1 MRGVCDYAVVY
12 DISNDRERRH
22 VDKLL
27 KGFGFRAQKSVFECR
42 MDRKA
47 KQDLLDKLTQ
57 LDIMTGFVK
66 VYRLEFVSKREVIG
80 TAGKK
85 STDEGNAFII

>member
-12 DISNDRERRH
+12 DITCDRERRR

-42 MDRKA
+42 LDRKA
-47 KQDLLDKLTQ
+47 REDLLEKLTR
-57 LDIMTGFVK
+57 LDIATGFVK
-66 VYRLEFVSKREVIG
+66 VYRLEFTSKREVIG
-80 TAGKK
+80 TEGKK
-85 STDEGNAFII
+85 SIDEGNAFII